1 MTGTQR
7 GTLALAALA
16 PGLLF
21 LGIFFLIPVL
31 MLLQISTWTFESG
44 TLMRPG
50 FTLAHYTAFLTDPFY
65 LGKIA
70 LTARIAVEVTA
81 VTLML
86 SLPLAYWLVRARF
99 AGKGLVLGLVLS
111 PLLTNFVVLV
121 FAWIVLMGDNGAI
134 NQALK
139 AIGLPVVKLLYTE
152 IGVVIALVHISIPY
166 ALIPLLAAVSQV
178 GDDVETA
185 ALSLGASPWRAFFVI
200 VVPLCGA
207 GLAAAA
213 FVVVSI
219 VLSGFAFALFVGGD
233 NVLIVPLLI
242 WQQVS
247 KTLNWPLA
255 AAMSIASL
263 VIVVAMLV
271 LGMWMARLFRHR
283 GMP

>member
-1 MTGTQR
+1 MTGSR
-7 GTLALAALA
+7 PNLVALAALA
-16 PGLLF
+16 PGVLF
-21 LGIFFLIPVL
+21 LAVFFLIPVL
-31 MLLQISTWTFESG
+31 MLLQISTWTFEPG

-50 FTLAHYTAFLTDPFY
+50 FTLDHYAAFLTDPFY
-65 LGKIA
+65 LSKIA
-70 LTARIAVEVTA
+70 LTARIAAEVT
-81 VTLML
+81 VITLL
-86 SLPLAYWLVRARF
+86 FSLPLAYWLVRARF

-111 PLLTNFVVLV
+111 PLLTNFVVLI

-134 NQALK
+134 NQTLK
-139 AIGLPVVKLLYTE
+139 AIGMPAAKLLYSE
-152 IGVVIALVHISIPY
+152 AGVVIALVHISIPY

-178 GDDVETA
+178 GEDVEVA
-185 ALSLGASPWRAFFVI
+185 ALSLGASPWRAFFLI
-200 VVPLCGA
+200 VVPMCGP

-255 AAMSIASL
+255 AAMSMASL
-263 VIVVAMLV
+263 FIVVAMLMVGLWIGRV
-271 LGMWMARLFRHR
+271 LRPR
-283 GMP
+283 GTA

>member
-1 MTGTQR
+1 MTGTR
-7 GTLALAALA
+7 HGTLALAALA
-16 PGLLF
+16 PGVLF
-21 LGIFFLIPVL
+21 LGFFFLIPVL
-31 MLLQISTWTFESG
+31 MLVQISTWSFEPG
-44 TLMRPG
+44 ALMRRD
-50 FTLAHYTAFLTDPFY
+50 FTLEHYTAFLTDPFY

-70 LTARIAVEVTA
+70 LTARIAAEVT
-81 VTLML
+81 VITLVL

-134 NQALK
+134 NQMLK
-139 AIGLPVVKLLYTE
+139 AIGLPVAKLLYSET
-152 IGVVIALVHISIPY
+152 GVVIALVHISIPY

-178 GDDVETA
+178 SGDVETA
-185 ALSLGASPWRAFFVI
+185 ALSLGASPWRAFFLI
-200 VVPLCGA
+200 VVPLCGP

-263 VIVVAMLV
+263 LIVVAMLV
-271 LGMWMARLFRHR
+271 LGLWIGRMLRQR
-283 GMP
+283 GMG

>member
-1 MTGTQR
+1 MTSTR
-7 GTLALAALA
+7 HGTLALAALA
-16 PGLLF
+16 PGVLF
-21 LGIFFLIPVL
+21 LGFFFLIPVL
-31 MLLQISTWTFESG
+31 MLVQISTWSFEPG
-44 TLMRPG
+44 ALMRRD
-50 FTLAHYTAFLTDPFY
+50 FTLEHYTAFLTDPFY

-70 LTARIAVEVTA
+70 LTARIAAEVT
-81 VTLML
+81 VITLVL

-134 NQALK
+134 NQMLK
-139 AIGLPVVKLLYTE
+139 AIGLPVAKLLYSET
-152 IGVVIALVHISIPY
+152 GVVIALVHISIPY

-178 GDDVETA
+178 SGDVETA
-185 ALSLGASPWRAFFVI
+185 ALSLGASPWRAFFLI
-200 VVPLCGA
+200 VVPLCGP

-213 FVVVSI
+213 FIVVSI

-263 VIVVAMLV
+263 LIVVAMLV
-271 LGMWMARLFRHR
+271 LGLWIGRMLRQR
-283 GMP
+283 GMG

>member
-1 MTGTQR
+1 M
-7 GTLALAALA
+7 
-16 PGLLF
+16 
-21 LGIFFLIPVL
+21 
-31 MLLQISTWTFESG
+31 
-44 TLMRPG
+44 
-50 FTLAHYTAFLTDPFY
+50 
-65 LGKIA
+65 
-70 LTARIAVEVTA
+70 
-81 VTLML
+81 
-86 SLPLAYWLVRARF
+86 
-99 AGKGLVLGLVLS
+99 VLGLVLS

>member
-1 MTGTQR
+1 MTGTR
-7 GTLALAALA
+7 HGTLALAALA
-16 PGLLF
+16 PGVLF
-21 LGIFFLIPVL
+21 LGFFFLIPVL
-31 MLLQISTWTFESG
+31 MLVQISTWSFEPG
-44 TLMRPG
+44 ALMRRD
-50 FTLAHYTAFLTDPFY
+50 FTLEHYTAFLTDPFY

-70 LTARIAVEVTA
+70 LTARIAAEVT
-81 VTLML
+81 VITLVL

-134 NQALK
+134 NQMLK
-139 AIGLPVVKLLYTE
+139 AIGLPVAKLLYSET
-152 IGVVIALVHISIPY
+152 GVVIALVHISIPY

-178 GDDVETA
+178 SGDVETA
-185 ALSLGASPWRAFFVI
+185 ALSLGASPWRAFFLI
-200 VVPLCGA
+200 VVPLCGP

-213 FVVVSI
+213 FIVVSI

-263 VIVVAMLV
+263 LIVVAMLV
-271 LGMWMARLFRHR
+271 LGLWIGRMLRQR
-283 GMP
+283 GMG